1 MAPGAERSSVRDDI
15 VGGLVSAG
23 VAIPLAMGFGMF
35 AFVSF
40 GDEYFANGALAGL
53 MTALVV
59 GVVSVMMGE
68 KSPTLYAPRIT
79 TTFFL
84 GILLYG
90 LVHSDAPIVRSG
102 GLALTLAV
110 IFSIILLGGLFQMLF
125 GLVRLGTLI
134 KFTPH
139 PVMAGF
145 QNAAALLL
153 FLVQLGNVF
162 GFDRSLPFVQALQH
176 IEQAKPLSVM
186 IATLTFIA
194 MWQAKRL
201 LPSVPPLLVGLSVG
215 TIVYYAM
222 LAAGLGAHLGPV
234 IGGVSSPDLTPPMF
248 PRFAELVRHPGLA
261 AVVPTIIGG
270 ALALALIAS
279 IDALLCAR
287 LLAKPG
293 DPRVDGDRLLARLG
307 AGNALAACFGGITS
321 GLNAGPSLVNRAF
334 GGQTPFSVLVNAAM
348 ILLAIALL
356 FPLIV
361 YLPRVALS
369 AVIMV
374 IAVQHIDRWTLH
386 TLRRVAS
393 GSTPYRRHL
402 MLELMVVAVVAA
414 LSVVVNIV
422 VAVFLGVA
430 IAIVLFALRMSRSI
444 VRRSYRGSAVRS
456 RKSRTVQQMMLLER
470 AGDSILIV
478 ELQGALF
485 FGTAETLA
493 AEIAAQM
500 QQETRQVILDLRRIS
515 EIDSTGGEILRQID
529 ADLSAQGAS
538 LALCVIQ
545 PSEPAAI
552 LADSGVLDA
561 VTPERVFGHVDRAL
575 EWAEER
581 LLETS
586 TVDHKA
592 ERETP
597 LERAGVFAGLT
608 TEEMATVKRH
618 LRRTESDKGWTV
630 FSEGDPGKELF
641 IIVRGTASAYLRQAR
656 AADVR
661 LATFAPG
668 TVFGELAILDP
679 GPRSASVIADDE
691 LVCYALSDE
700 GFRSMSAD
708 APNVAI
714 KLLAN
719 LGRELSRRLRQANRT
734 IHQLEE

>member
-1 MAPGAERSSVRDDI
+1 MPDAEHRSMHGDI

-40 GDEYFANGALAGL
+40 GDKYFASGALAGL

-59 GVVSVMMGE
+59 GIVSVLLGD

-90 LVHSDAPIVRSG
+90 LAHSDAPVVRSG
-102 GLALTLAV
+102 GLPLTLAV
-110 IFSIILLGGLFQMLF
+110 IFSIILLGGVFQLLF

-145 QNAAALLL
+145 QNAAAILL

-162 GFDRSLPFVQALQH
+162 GFDQNMPFVQALQH
-176 IEQAKPLSVM
+176 VDEAKPLSVL
-186 IATLTFIA
+186 IAALVFVS
-194 MWQAKRL
+194 MWQAKSL
-201 LPSVPPLLVGLSVG
+201 LPSVPSPLVGLAVG
-215 TIVYYAM
+215 AVVYYAM
-222 LAAGLGAHLGPV
+222 IVAGLGAHLGPI
-234 IGGVSSPDLTPPMF
+234 IGGAPSPELTPPMF
-248 PRFAELVRHPGLA
+248 PRFIELVRHPGLGA
-261 AVVPTIIGG
+261 IVPTIVGG

-287 LLAKPG
+287 LLARPG
-293 DPRVDGDRLLARLG
+293 DPRVDGDRMLARLG
-307 AGNALAACFGGITS
+307 AGNVLAACFGGITS
-321 GLNAGPSLVNRAF
+321 GLNPGPTLVNRAF
-334 GGQTPFSVLVNAAM
+334 GGHTPFSVLVNAAV

-374 IAVQHIDRWTLH
+374 IAVQNVDRWTLH
-386 TLRRVAS
+386 TVRRVAS

-402 MLELMVVAVVAA
+402 VFELGVVVVVAV
-414 LSVVVNIV
+414 LTVVVNVV

-430 IAIVLFALRMSRSI
+430 IAVLLFAVRMSRSI

-456 RKSRTVQQMMLLER
+456 RKSRTIEQMSVLER
-470 AGDSILIV
+470 AGGSVLVV

-493 AEIAAQM
+493 GEIAAQM
-500 QQETRQVILDLRRIS
+500 QQKTHLVILDLRRVT
-515 EIDSTGGEILRQID
+515 EIDSTGAEILRQID
-529 ADLSAQGAS
+529 ADLTAQDAS
-538 LALCVIQ
+538 LALCVAQ

-561 VTPERVFGHVDRAL
+561 VTPDRVFGHVDRAL

-581 LLETS
+581 LLHIGASDRAS
-586 TVDHKA
+586 TG
-592 ERETP
+592 ETP
-597 LERAGVFAGLT
+597 LERAGAFTGLT
-608 TEEMATVKRH
+608 SDEVMAIKRH
-618 LRRTESDKGWTV
+618 LRRTESEKGRTV
-630 FSEGDPGKELF
+630 FGEGEQGKELF
-641 IIVRGTASAYLRQAR
+641 IITSGTASAYLRQASG
-656 AADVR
+656 ADIR

-679 GPRSASVIADDE
+679 GPRSASVIADDQ

-700 GFRSMSAD
+700 GFVLLSRE
-708 APNVAI
+708 APEVAI

-719 LGRELSRRLRQANRT
+719 LSRELSRRLRQANRT

>member
-1 MAPGAERSSVRDDI
+1 MAEVEQRSIRGDI

-23 VAIPLAMGFGMF
+23 IAIPLAMGFGMF

-40 GDEYFANGALAGL
+40 GDEYFASGALAGL
-53 MTALVV
+53 MTALVA
-59 GVVSVMMGE
+59 GIVSVLLGD
-68 KSPTLYAPRIT
+68 KSPTLYAPRIG

-90 LVHSDAPIVRSG
+90 LAHSDAPVVRSG
-102 GLALTLAV
+102 GLPLTLAV
-110 IFSIILLGGLFQMLF
+110 IFSIILLGGVFQLLF

-145 QNAAALLL
+145 QNAAAILL

-162 GFDRSLPFVQALQH
+162 GFDQNLPFVQALQH
-176 IEQAKPLSVM
+176 VDQAKPLSVL
-186 IATLTFIA
+186 IALLVFVS
-194 MWQAKRL
+194 MWQATAL
-201 LPSVPPLLVGLSVG
+201 LPRVPAPLVGLAVG

-222 LAAGLGAHLGPV
+222 IAAGLGGHVGPV
-234 IGGVSSPDLTPPMF
+234 IGGAPSPELAPPMF
-248 PRFAELVRHPGLA
+248 PRFIELARHPGLGA
-261 AVVPTIIGG
+261 IVPTIFGG

-287 LLAKPG
+287 LLARPG
-293 DPRVDGDRLLARLG
+293 EPRVDGDRLLGRLG
-307 AGNALAACFGGITS
+307 AGNVLAACFGGITS
-321 GLNAGPSLVNRAF
+321 GLNPGATQVNRAF
-334 GGQTPFSVLVNAAM
+334 GGHTPFSVLVNAAA

-374 IAVQHIDRWTLH
+374 IAVQNVDRWTLH
-386 TLRRVAS
+386 TIRRVAS
-393 GSTPYRRHL
+393 GATPYRRHL
-402 MLELMVVAVVAA
+402 VLELAVVLVVAA
-414 LSVVVNIV
+414 LSVLVNVV

-430 IAIVLFALRMSRSI
+430 IAVLLFAVRMSRSI

-456 RKSRTVQQMMLLER
+456 RKSRTIEQMSALER
-470 AGDSILIV
+470 AGSGVLVV

-493 AEIAAQM
+493 GEIAAQL
-500 QQETRQVILDLRRIS
+500 QQPTQQLILDLRRIT
-515 EIDSTGGEILRQID
+515 EIDSAGAEILRQID
-529 ADLSAQGAS
+529 ADLTAQGAS
-538 LALCVIQ
+538 LALCVMQ

-581 LLETS
+581 LLQPTAGGASDTE
-586 TVDHKA
+586 A
-592 ERETP
+592 P
-597 LERAGVFAGLT
+597 LERSGVFSGLT
-608 TEEMATVKRH
+608 SDEVTAIKRH
-618 LRRTESDKGWTV
+618 LRRTEIDKGRTV
-630 FSEGDPGKELF
+630 FGEGEQGKELF
-641 IIVRGTASAYLRQAR
+641 IITSGTASAYLRQASG
-656 AADVR
+656 ADIR
-661 LATFAPG
+661 LATFALG
-668 TVFGELAILDP
+668 TIFGELALLDP
-679 GPRSASVIADDE
+679 GPRSASVIADDR

-700 GFRSMSAD
+700 SFRLLSHES
-708 APNVAI
+708 PEVAI
-714 KLLAN
+714 RLLAN
-719 LGRELSRRLRQANRT
+719 LSRELSRRLRQANRT

>member
-1 MAPGAERSSVRDDI
+1 MPDAEHRSIRGDI

-40 GDEYFANGALAGL
+40 GDEYFASGALAGL

-59 GVVSVMMGE
+59 GVVSVLLGD

-90 LVHSDAPIVRSG
+90 LAHSDAPVVRSG
-102 GLALTLAV
+102 GLPLTLAV
-110 IFSIILLGGLFQMLF
+110 IFSIILLGGVFQLLF

-145 QNAAALLL
+145 QNAAAILLL
-153 FLVQLGNVF
+153 LVQLGNVF
-162 GFDRSLPFVQALQH
+162 GFDRSMPFVEVLQH
-176 IEQAKPLSVM
+176 VDQAKPLSVL
-186 IATLTFIA
+186 IAILVFVS
-194 MWQAKRL
+194 MWQSKSL
-201 LPSVPPLLVGLSVG
+201 LPSVPSPLAGLAVG
-215 TIVYYAM
+215 TIAYYAM
-222 LAAGLGAHLGPV
+222 IVAGLGGHLGPV
-234 IGGVSSPDLTPPMF
+234 IGGAPSPELTPPMF
-248 PRFAELVRHPGLA
+248 PRFVELARHPGLGA
-261 AVVPTIIGG
+261 IVPTIVGG

-287 LLAKPG
+287 LLARPG
-293 DPRVDGDRLLARLG
+293 DPRVDGDRLLGRLG
-307 AGNALAACFGGITS
+307 VGNVLAACFGGITS
-321 GLNAGPSLVNRAF
+321 GLNPGPTLVNRAF
-334 GGQTPFSVLVNAAM
+334 GGRTPFSVLVNAAA

-374 IAVQHIDRWTLH
+374 IAVQNVDRWTLH
-386 TLRRVAS
+386 TVRRVAS

-402 MLELMVVAVVAA
+402 VFELAVVVVVAA
-414 LSVVVNIV
+414 LSVVVNVV

-430 IAIVLFALRMSRSI
+430 IAVLLFAVRMSRSI

-456 RKSRTVQQMMLLER
+456 RKSRTIEQMILLER
-470 AGDSILIV
+470 TGGSVLVV

-493 AEIAAQM
+493 GEIAAQM
-500 QQETRQVILDLRRIS
+500 QQPTHQVILDLRRVT
-515 EIDSTGGEILRQID
+515 EIDSTGAEILRQID
-529 ADLSAQGAS
+529 ADLTAQGAS
-538 LALCVIQ
+538 LALCVMQ

-561 VTPERVFGHVDRAL
+561 VTPDRVFGHVDRAL

-581 LLETS
+581 LLQTEAS
-586 TVDHKA
+586 DRA
-592 ERETP
+592 SDRETP
-597 LERAGVFAGLT
+597 LERAGIFTGLT
-608 TEEMATVKRH
+608 SEEVTAIKRH
-618 LRRTESDKGWTV
+618 LRRTESDKGRTV
-630 FSEGDPGKELF
+630 FGEGDQGKELF
-641 IIVRGTASAYLRQAR
+641 IITRGTASAYLRQASG
-656 AADVR
+656 ADIR

-668 TVFGELAILDP
+668 TIFGELAILDP
-679 GPRSASVIADDE
+679 GPRSASVIADDQ

-700 GFRSMSAD
+700 SFLLLSRE
-708 APNVAI
+708 APEVAI

-719 LGRELSRRLRQANRT
+719 LSRELSRRLRQANRT

>member
-1 MAPGAERSSVRDDI
+1 MPDAEQRSIRGDI

-23 VAIPLAMGFGMF
+23 IAIPLAMGFGMF

-40 GDEYFANGALAGL
+40 GDEYFASGALAGL

-59 GVVSVMMGE
+59 GVVSVMLGDR
-68 KSPTLYAPRIT
+68 SPTLYAPRIT

-90 LVHSDAPIVRSG
+90 LAHSDAPVVRSG
-102 GLALTLAV
+102 GLPLTLAV
-110 IFSIILLGGLFQMLF
+110 IFSIILLGGVFQLLF

-145 QNAAALLL
+145 QNAAAILL
-153 FLVQLGNVF
+153 FLVQLGNVL
-162 GFDRSLPFVQALQH
+162 GFDRSMPFVEVLQH
-176 IEQAKPLSVM
+176 VDQAKPLSV
-186 IATLTFIA
+186 LIA
-194 MWQAKRL
+194 MLVFVSMWQSKSRL
-201 LPSVPPLLVGLSVG
+201 PNVPSPLAGLTVGAA
-215 TIVYYAM
+215 VYYAM
-222 LAAGLGAHLGPV
+222 IVAGLGGHLGPI
-234 IGGVSSPDLTPPMF
+234 IGGAPSPELTPPMF
-248 PRFAELVRHPGLA
+248 PRFVELARHPGLGA
-261 AVVPTIIGG
+261 IVPTIVGG

-287 LLAKPG
+287 MLARPG
-293 DPRVDGDRLLARLG
+293 DPRIDGDRLLGRLG
-307 AGNALAACFGGITS
+307 AGNVLAACFGGITS
-321 GLNAGPSLVNRAF
+321 GLNPGPTLVNRAF
-334 GGQTPFSVLVNAAM
+334 GGRTPFSVLVNAAA

-374 IAVQHIDRWTLH
+374 IAVQNIDRWTLH
-386 TLRRVAS
+386 TVRRVAS

-402 MLELMVVAVVAA
+402 LLELAVVAVVAA
-414 LSVVVNIV
+414 LSVVVNVV

-430 IAIVLFALRMSRSI
+430 IAVLLFAVRMSRSI

-456 RKSRTVQQMMLLER
+456 RKSRTIEQMALLER
-470 AGDSILIV
+470 AGGSVLVV

-493 AEIAAQM
+493 GEIAAQM
-500 QQETRQVILDLRRIS
+500 QQQTQQVILDLRRVT
-515 EIDSTGGEILRQID
+515 EIDSTGAEILRQID
-529 ADLSAQGAS
+529 ADLSALGAS
-538 LALCVIQ
+538 LALCVMQ

-561 VTPERVFGHVDRAL
+561 VTPDRVFGHVDRAL

-581 LLETS
+581 LLQ
-586 TVDHKA
+586 A
-592 ERETP
+592 EASDRASDSETP
-597 LERAGVFAGLT
+597 LECASIFAGLT
-608 TEEMATVKRH
+608 SEEVAVIKRH
-618 LRRTESDKGWTV
+618 LRRTESEKGRTV
-630 FSEGDPGKELF
+630 FGEGEQGKELF
-641 IIVRGTASAYLRQAR
+641 IITRGTASAYLRQNN
-656 AADVR
+656 AADIR

-668 TVFGELAILDP
+668 TIFGELALLDP
-679 GPRSASVIADDE
+679 GPRSASVIAGDG

-700 GFRSMSAD
+700 SFLLLSREAPD
-708 APNVAI
+708 AAI

-719 LGRELSRRLRQANRT
+719 LSRELSRRLRQANRT

>member
-1 MAPGAERSSVRDDI
+1 MPDAEQRNIRGDI
-15 VGGLVSAG
+15 VGGLISAG
-23 VAIPLAMGFGMF
+23 MAIPLAMGFGMF

-40 GDEYFANGALAGL
+40 GDEYFASGALAGL

-59 GVVSVMMGE
+59 GVVSVVLGD
-68 KSPTLYAPRIT
+68 KLPTLYAPRIT

-90 LVHSDAPIVRSG
+90 LVHSDVPVVRSG
-102 GLALTLAV
+102 GLPLTLAV
-110 IFSIILLGGLFQMLF
+110 IFSIILLGGVLQLLF
-125 GLVRLGTLI
+125 GLIRLGTLI

-145 QNAAALLL
+145 QNAAAILLV
-153 FLVQLGNVF
+153 LVQLGNVL
-162 GFDRSLPFVQALQH
+162 GFDRSMPFIEALQR
-176 IEQAKPLSVM
+176 IDEAKPLSVL
-186 IATLTFIA
+186 IAIVVFVAIWRT
-194 MWQAKRL
+194 RSP
-201 LPSVPPLLVGLSVG
+201 LPKVPPLLVGLSIG
-215 TIVYYAM
+215 TIVYYA
-222 LAAGLGAHLGPV
+222 LIAAGLGQHLGPV
-234 IGGVSSPDLTPPMF
+234 IGGAPSPELTPPMF
-248 PRFAELVRHPGLA
+248 PRFAELARHPGLGA
-261 AVVPTIIGG
+261 IVPTIIGG

-287 LLAKPG
+287 LLARPG
-293 DPRVDGDRLLARLG
+293 DPRVDGDRLLVRLG

-321 GLNAGPSLVNRAF
+321 GLNVGPSLVNRAF
-334 GGQTPFSVLVNAAM
+334 GGRTPFSVLINAAA

-361 YLPRVALS
+361 YLPRVVLS

-374 IAVQHIDRWTLH
+374 IGVQHVDRWTLH
-386 TLRRVAS
+386 TVRRVAS

-402 MLELMVVAVVAA
+402 MLELLVVVVVAV

-430 IAIVLFALRMSRSI
+430 IAVLLFAVRMSRSI
-444 VRRSYRGSAVRS
+444 VRRTYRGSGVRS
-456 RKSRTVQQMMLLER
+456 RKSRTLQQTMVLDR
-470 AGDSILIV
+470 AGGGVLVI

-493 AEIAAQM
+493 GEIAAQM
-500 QQETRQVILDLRRIS
+500 QQEKTHHVILDLRRIT
-515 EIDSTGGEILRQID
+515 EIDSTGGEILHQIN
-529 ADLSAQGAS
+529 ADLLAQGAS
-538 LALCVIQ
+538 LAVCVTQ
-545 PSEPAAI
+545 PSESAAI

-561 VTPERVFGHVDRAL
+561 VTPDRVFGHVDRAL

-581 LLETS
+581 LLDTEAR
-586 TVDHKA
+586 DRAA
-592 ERETP
+592 EQERP
-597 LERAGVFAGLT
+597 LELAGIFASLT
-608 TEEMATVKRH
+608 SEDVAVIKRH
-618 LRRTESDKGWTV
+618 LRRVASEKGRTV
-630 FSEGDPGKELF
+630 FREGEPGSELF
-641 IIVRGTASAYLRQAR
+641 IITSGTASAYLRQASG
-656 AADVR
+656 ADIR

-700 GFRSMSAD
+700 SFASLSGE
-708 APNVAI
+708 APDVAI

-719 LGRELSRRLRQANRT
+719 LSRELSRRLRQANRT

>member
-1 MAPGAERSSVRDDI
+1 MIPDADRSSIRGDL
-15 VGGLVSAG
+15 VGGLVSAS

-40 GDEYFANGALAGL
+40 GDEYFAAGALAGL
-53 MTALVV
+53 TTALVV
-59 GVVSVMMGE
+59 GVAGVTLGD

-90 LVHSDAPIVRSG
+90 LVHSDAPVAQSG
-102 GLALTLAV
+102 GLPLTLAV
-110 IFSIILLGGLFQMLF
+110 IFSIILLGGLFQLLF
-125 GLVRLGTLI
+125 GLIGLGTLI

-145 QNAAALLL
+145 QNAAAVLL

-162 GFDRSLPFVQALQH
+162 GFDRSVPFVQALQRVD
-176 IEQAKPLSVM
+176 QAKPLSVS
-186 IATLTFIA
+186 IAIVVFVA
-194 MWQAKRL
+194 MWTAKYA
-201 LPSVPPLLVGLSVG
+201 LPKLPPILFALGVG
-215 TIVYYAM
+215 TVAYYAM
-222 LAAGLGAHLGPV
+222 AVAGLGAHLGPT
-234 IGGVSSPDLTPPMF
+234 IGSATSAELTPPML
-248 PRFAELVRHPGLA
+248 PHFAELARHPGLGQII
-261 AVVPTIIGG
+261 PTIISG

-287 LLAKPG
+287 LLARPG

-307 AGNALAACFGGITS
+307 IGNALAACFGGITS
-321 GLNAGPSLVNRAF
+321 GLNLGPSLVNRSF
-334 GGQTPFSVLVNAAM
+334 GGRTPFSVLVNAAA

-356 FPLIV
+356 FPMIG

-369 AVIMV
+369 SVIMV
-374 IAVQHIDRWTLH
+374 IAVQHIDAWTLH
-386 TLRRVAS
+386 TIRRVFS

-402 MLELMVVAVVAA
+402 LLELVVVVVVAV

-430 IAIVLFALRMSRSI
+430 IAVLLFALRMSRSI
-444 VRRSYRGSAVRS
+444 VRRAYRGSAVRS
-456 RKSRTVQQMMLLER
+456 RKSRTVAQMAVLEKTG
-470 AGDSILIV
+470 GDILVI

-493 AEIAAQM
+493 GEIVTQM
-500 QQETRQVILDLRRIS
+500 QRETRHIILDLRRVT
-515 EIDSTGGEILRQID
+515 EIDSTGAEILRQVNS
-529 ADLSAQGAS
+529 DLQAQGTD
-538 LALCVIQ
+538 LAICVAQ
-545 PSEPAAI
+545 PSESAAI

-561 VTPERVFGHVDRAL
+561 VSADKIFGHVDPAL

-581 LLETS
+581 LL
-586 TVDHKA
+586 DAQAHRGA
-592 ERETP
+592 GDQETP
-597 LERAGVFAGLT
+597 LERAGIFAGIS
-608 TEEMATVKRH
+608 TEEIAAIKRH
-618 LRRTESDKGWTV
+618 LRRRTSEKGRTV
-630 FSEGDPGKELF
+630 FGEGETGKELF
-641 IIVRGTASAYLRQAR
+641 IITRGTASAYLRQASG
-656 AADVR
+656 ADIR
-661 LATFAPG
+661 LTTFSPG

-679 GPRSASVIADDE
+679 GPRSASVVADAD

-700 GFRSMSAD
+700 SFAALSTEKPEA
-708 APNVAI
+708 AI